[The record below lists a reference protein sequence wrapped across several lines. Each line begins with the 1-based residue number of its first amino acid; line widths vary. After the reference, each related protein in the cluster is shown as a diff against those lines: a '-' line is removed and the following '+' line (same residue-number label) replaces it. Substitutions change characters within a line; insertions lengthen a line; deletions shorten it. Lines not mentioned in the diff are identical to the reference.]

1 MANLIVR
8 NVSDVMLSL
17 SKHTNSHIHKLTYPQ
32 TNYLYGNFKPMRLLS
47 IIIFLVLFISCKEEN
62 KQLTAQQIIDK
73 TIENA
78 GGEKYEVVTINFTFR
93 DKKFKSQRKN
103 GLFEYSRT
111 YTDSIGEINDLLTN
125 DEFTRFVNAQRID
138 LPDST
143 ATKYSNS
150 VNSVVYFVQ
159 LPFGL
164 NAPAVKKEL
173 VGEAEIEGNKYYEIQ
188 VTFGKNGGGTDHED
202 IYVYWISKSDFTV
215 DYFAYKFYTD
225 EGGIRFRKAYN
236 PRTASGLRFVD
247 YKNYKV
253 EPWENVDLKT
263 VDELFEAG
271 KLELL
276 SEIKTEDVTVEI
288 SN

>member
-1 MANLIVR
+1 MRFLLILCFVLLA
-8 NVSDVMLSL
+8 VSC
-17 SKHTNSHIHKLTYPQ
+17 N
-32 TNYLYGNFKPMRLLS
+32 
-47 IIIFLVLFISCKEEN
+47 EEN

-73 TIENA
+73 TIQNA
-78 GGEKYEVVTINFTFR
+78 GGEKYKVVTINFTFR
-93 DKKFKSQRKN
+93 NTKYRSQTNN
-103 GLFEYSRT
+103 GLFEFSRT
-111 YTDSIGEINDLLTN
+111 YTDSIGEVNDVLTN
-125 DEFTRFVNAQRID
+125 DEFKRFINAQKID

-173 VGEAEIEGNKYYEIQ
+173 VGEAEMESEKYYEIQ
-188 VTFGKNGGGTDHED
+188 VTFGEEGGGKDHED
-202 IYVYWISKSDFTV
+202 VYMYWINQKNFTI

-236 PRTASGLRFVD
+236 PRTISSLRFVD
-247 YKNYKV
+247 YQNYKL

-263 VDELFEAG
+263 VDELFVAG

-276 SEIKTEDVTVEI
+276 SEIKTEDVTVEL
-288 SN
+288 SENK